1 MPQAAR
7 AWWADRSPT
16 SSARARWRAWPSWTT
31 STPTRRPPSSV
42 PRSARGP
49 SSPEPAP
56 PSSRPSASRA
66 TASGWPFRSWMTS
79 STSRRRRRSWARR
92 RARTRRSRRRPIP
105 PFTASRPRAA
115 VRRPSWPT
123 PTPPSRPSAS
133 ARCPCT
139 PWEPSSSSERPD
151 VSEIRTVN
159 AREILDSRGNPT
171 VEVEVWLD
179 SGAFGRAMVPS
190 GASTGTREAVELR
203 DDDDARYGG
212 KGVRQA
218 VRNVTETIAPE
229 VEGLEATEQAAVD
242 RALLELDGTP
252 NKSGLG
258 ANALLGVS
266 MAVAR
271 AGADEC
277 GLPLYQYLGGPG
289 ARIMPVPM
297 MNVLNGGAHAD
308 NGLDIQEFMIVPA
321 GAGSFGEALRV
332 GAEIFHTL
340 KKLLKDK
347 GLSTGVGDE
356 GGFAPVLPGNEAA
369 IDFVLRA
376 VERAGYRP
384 GEDVFLALDAAASE
398 FGERGRY
405 RLRADRTEKSRE
417 EMVAYYEQLLSR
429 YPICSIEDGLGED
442 DWEGWRALTQRLGSR
457 VQLVGDDIFVTN
469 PAILQEGIRRG
480 LANAVLLKVNQ
491 IGTLTETLEA
501 VELAKRAGWGTVIS
515 HRSGET
521 EDTFIA
527 DLSVAVN
534 AGQIK
539 TGSLSRGERT
549 AKYNQLLRIEEEL
562 GPSAVWPG
570 RAAFGGREG

>member
-1 MPQAAR
+1 
-7 AWWADRSPT
+7 
-16 SSARARWRAWPSWTT
+16 
-31 STPTRRPPSSV
+31 
-42 PRSARGP
+42 
-49 SSPEPAP
+49 
-56 PSSRPSASRA
+56 
-66 TASGWPFRSWMTS
+66 
-79 STSRRRRRSWARR
+79 
-92 RARTRRSRRRPIP
+92 
-105 PFTASRPRAA
+105 
-115 VRRPSWPT
+115 
-123 PTPPSRPSAS
+123 
-133 ARCPCT
+133 
-139 PWEPSSSSERPD
+139 
-151 VSEIRTVN
+151 
-159 AREILDSRGNPT
+159 
-171 VEVEVWLD
+171 
-179 SGAFGRAMVPS
+179 MVPS
-190 GASTGTREAVELR
+190 GASTGAREAVELR
-203 DDDDARYGG
+203 DDDDTRYGG

-242 RALLELDGTP
+242 RALLELDATP

-332 GAEIFHTL
+332 GVEIFHAL

-369 IDFVLRA
+369 LDFVLRA
-376 VERAGYRP
+376 IERAGYRP
-384 GEDVFLALDAAASE
+384 GEDVFLALDPAASE

-405 RLRADRTEKSRE
+405 RLRADRADKSRE
-417 EMVAYYEQLLSR
+417 EMIAFYEQLVSR

-457 VQLVGDDIFVTN
+457 VQLVGDDIFVTS
-469 PAILQEGIRRG
+469 PAILQEGIRKG
-480 LANAVLLKVNQ
+480 IANAILVKLNQ
-491 IGTLTETLEA
+491 IGTLTETLETI
-501 VELAKRAGWGTVIS
+501 ELAKRAGYGTIIS

-521 EDTFIA
+521 EDTLVA
-527 DLSVAVN
+527 DLAVAVN

-562 GPSAVWPG
+562 GPAAVWPG
-570 RAAFGGREG
+570 RAAFGSQGR

>member
-1 MPQAAR
+1 
-7 AWWADRSPT
+7 
-16 SSARARWRAWPSWTT
+16 
-31 STPTRRPPSSV
+31 
-42 PRSARGP
+42 
-49 SSPEPAP
+49 
-56 PSSRPSASRA
+56 
-66 TASGWPFRSWMTS
+66 
-79 STSRRRRRSWARR
+79 
-92 RARTRRSRRRPIP
+92 
-105 PFTASRPRAA
+105 
-115 VRRPSWPT
+115 
-123 PTPPSRPSAS
+123 
-133 ARCPCT
+133 
-139 PWEPSSSSERPD
+139 
-151 VSEIRTVN
+151 VSEIRTVH

-190 GASTGTREAVELR
+190 GASTGAREAVELR
-203 DDDDARYGG
+203 DDDDTRYGG

-266 MAVAR
+266 LAVAR

-297 MNVLNGGAHAD
+297 MNVINGGAHAD

-321 GAGSFGEALRV
+321 GAGSFGEALRIGV
-332 GAEIFHTL
+332 EIFHTL

-369 IDFVLRA
+369 LDFVLRA

-384 GEDVFLALDAAASE
+384 GEDVFLALDPAASE

-405 RLRADRTEKSRE
+405 RLRADRADKSRD
-417 EMVAYYEQLLSR
+417 EMIAFYEQLVSR

-442 DWEGWRALTQRLGSR
+442 DWEGWRGLTQRLGSR
-457 VQLVGDDIFVTN
+457 IQIVGDDIFVTS
-469 PAILQEGIRRG
+469 PAILQEGIRKG
-480 LANAVLLKVNQ
+480 IANAILVKLNQ
-491 IGTLTETLEA
+491 IGTLTETLETI
-501 VELAKRAGWGTVIS
+501 ELAKRAGYGTIIS

-521 EDTFIA
+521 EDTFVA
-527 DLSVAVN
+527 DLAVAVN

-562 GPSAVWPG
+562 GPAAVWPG
-570 RAAFGGREG
+570 RAVFGGQFR

>member
-1 MPQAAR
+1 M
-7 AWWADRSPT
+7 
-16 SSARARWRAWPSWTT
+16 
-31 STPTRRPPSSV
+31 
-42 PRSARGP
+42 
-49 SSPEPAP
+49 
-56 PSSRPSASRA
+56 
-66 TASGWPFRSWMTS
+66 
-79 STSRRRRRSWARR
+79 
-92 RARTRRSRRRPIP
+92 
-105 PFTASRPRAA
+105 
-115 VRRPSWPT
+115 
-123 PTPPSRPSAS
+123 
-133 ARCPCT
+133 
-139 PWEPSSSSERPD
+139 
-151 VSEIRTVN
+151 SEIRTVH

-203 DDDDARYGG
+203 DDDDTRYGG

-252 NKSGLG
+252 NKSSLG

-266 MAVAR
+266 LAVAR

-332 GAEIFHTL
+332 GVEVFHAL

-356 GGFAPVLPGNEAA
+356 GGFAPSLPGNEAA
-369 IDFVLRA
+369 LDFVLRA
-376 VERAGYRP
+376 IERAGYRP
-384 GEDVFLALDAAASE
+384 GEDVFLALDPAASE
-398 FGERGRY
+398 FGKHGRY
-405 RLRADRTEKSRE
+405 RLRADRADKSRE
-417 EMVAYYEQLLSR
+417 EMIAFYEQLLSR

-457 VQLVGDDIFVTN
+457 VQIVGDDIFVTS
-469 PAILQEGIRRG
+469 PAILQEGIRKG
-480 LANAVLLKVNQ
+480 IANAILIKLNQ
-491 IGTLTETLEA
+491 IGTLTETLETI
-501 VELAKRAGWGTVIS
+501 ELAKRAGYGTIIS

-521 EDTFIA
+521 EDTFVA
-527 DLSVAVN
+527 DLAVAVN

-570 RAAFGGREG
+570 RAAFGSRAL